1 MIIVRAV
8 IIHHII
14 PIARPVEKDT
24 VGLID
29 LDDIVVN
36 LISIG

>member
-1 MIIVRAV
+1 MIVIGAV

-24 VGLID
+24 VGFVV

-36 LISIG
+36 FISV